1 MSDNR
6 DWTRRRLFLGFIA
19 TKMNVVIKS
28 DEMSAKRRQSVGE
41 SRRKDVLSV

>member
-19 TKMNVVIKS
+19 TKMNAVIKS
-28 DEMSAKRRQSVGE
+28 DEMSAKRVGE
-41 SRRKDVLSV
+41 CRRKDVLSV